1 MKTFSVQL
9 LHKPGARRL
18 LATCLTA
25 VVAGG
30 TSLSAPSIAFAADY
44 PISPEQRS
52 VAEKVAQSGVP
63 LEELAP
69 NAPDSYSV
77 VNGDTLWDISA
88 KFLKRPWRW
97 PELWGMNRDQVN
109 NPHLIYPGQVLKLV
123 KSGGKAQ
130 LQITDGTSANGA
142 DNATVKL
149 NPHVRSS
156 ASLGAIP
163 SIPSNVIEPFLSKP
177 LIVEENQL
185 ATAPRIVATQ
195 EGHLFTGAGDV
206 VYVRGLPG
214 VAAPNGY
221 SVFRPARPLVDPDT
235 QKIIAY
241 EARYLGSVEQTRA
254 GDPATFRVISAKEEI
269 GVGDRLVAAEPSTD
283 VNFSPKE
290 ANHDIDGR
298 VLSIY
303 GGGVDQAASNM
314 VIALNRG
321 KNQGVE
327 RGHVLRLFRYGET
340 FVDKTVTK
348 PEKIRLPD
356 EAYGYVFI
364 FRVFDN
370 VSYGLI
376 VNSRNSVRI
385 GDRFSSKLD

>member
-1 MKTFSVQL
+1 
-9 LHKPGARRL
+9 
-18 LATCLTA
+18 
-25 VVAGG
+25 
-30 TSLSAPSIAFAADY
+30 
-44 PISPEQRS
+44 
-52 VAEKVAQSGVP
+52 
-63 LEELAP
+63 
-69 NAPDSYSV
+69 
-77 VNGDTLWDISA
+77 
-88 KFLKRPWRW
+88 
-97 PELWGMNRDQVN
+97 
-109 NPHLIYPGQVLKLV
+109 
-123 KSGGKAQ
+123 
-130 LQITDGTSANGA
+130 
-142 DNATVKL
+142 
-149 NPHVRSS
+149 
-156 ASLGAIP
+156 
-163 SIPSNVIEPFLSKP
+163 
-177 LIVEENQL
+177 
-185 ATAPRIVATQ
+185 
-195 EGHLFTGAGDV
+195 
-206 VYVRGLPG
+206 
-214 VAAPNGY
+214 
-221 SVFRPARPLVDPDT
+221 
-235 QKIIAY
+235 
-241 EARYLGSVEQTRA
+241 
-254 GDPATFRVISAKEEI
+254 
-269 GVGDRLVAAEPSTD
+269 